1 MAKQTHLEISGVYA
15 KMIIKLAQKAKMI
28 YSGTNKE
35 FYVVCDNIRSLEN
48 IGSIFRTSDA
58 LGVSKIYLCG
68 ISGKPPRWG
77 FPART
82 GVSAVADNSRVPA
95 QGNLATLHHK
105 ISKTALGA
113 ENTIPFEYFKQ
124 VGRLIDKLKKD
135 KIKVV
140 ALEQSKKAVSYDKF
154 KLEFPM
160 ALILGNEVKGISK
173 KILQKSDEVI
183 FLPMAGKK
191 ESLNVSVAFG
201 VAGYEINKYRKIINK

>member
-1 MAKQTHLEISGVYA
+1 M
-15 KMIIKLAQKAKMI
+15 
-28 YSGTNKE
+28 
-35 FYVVCDNIRSLEN
+35 
-48 IGSIFRTSDA
+48 
-58 LGVSKIYLCG
+58 
-68 ISGKPPRWG
+68 
-77 FPART
+77 
-82 GVSAVADNSRVPA
+82 
-95 QGNLATLHHK
+95 
-105 ISKTALGA
+105 
-113 ENTIPFEYFKQ
+113 
-124 VGRLIDKLKKD
+124 IDKLKKD